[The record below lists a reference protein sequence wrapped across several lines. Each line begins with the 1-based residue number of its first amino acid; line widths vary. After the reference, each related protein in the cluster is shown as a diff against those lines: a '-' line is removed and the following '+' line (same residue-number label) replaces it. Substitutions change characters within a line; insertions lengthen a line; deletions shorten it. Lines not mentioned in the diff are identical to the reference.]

1 MTATALADGEAV
13 ACLLGGWGEAGEV
26 PMVPHLLHSSGAGSA
41 LAFSWSCP
49 DVRGVSPSR
58 RAFHSATEVAPSR
71 LLVYGGL
78 GPGCCRSDV

>member
-13 ACLLGGWGEAGEV
+13 ACLLGGWGEGEV

-41 LAFSWSCP
+41 PAFSWSCL

-58 RAFHSATEVAPSR
+58 RAFHSTTEVAPSR

-78 GPGCCRSDV
+78 GVGCCRTDV